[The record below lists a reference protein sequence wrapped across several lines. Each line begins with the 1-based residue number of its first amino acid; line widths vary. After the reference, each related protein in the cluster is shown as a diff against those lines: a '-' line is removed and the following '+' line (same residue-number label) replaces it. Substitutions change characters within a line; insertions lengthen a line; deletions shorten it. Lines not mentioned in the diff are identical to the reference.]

1 MSSVF
6 RFFEVEIEKSRT
18 KKKKKKKRKKKSKP
32 LVRWRKWA
40 NLRHQ

>member
-18 KKKKKKKRKKKSKP
+18 KKQKKRKKKSKP

>member
-1 MSSVF
+1 MSSAF

-18 KKKKKKKRKKKSKP
+18 KKQKKRKKKSKP

>member
-1 MSSVF
+1 MSSAF

-18 KKKKKKKRKKKSKP
+18 KKQKKKRKKKSKR